1 MKKPY
6 IVCHMMTSVDGR
18 IDCAMTENLPG
29 VQEYYETL
37 DSLDAPTRVSGR
49 VTAALEMALP
59 GEFHAGTMTPLGK
72 ESFSK
77 AVDADGYE
85 VVMDTRGTLLWDNSN
100 SERPPLIVMSEK
112 VSREYRPSPRRYDSR
127 GEFRRQKDGGR
138 RRRAHKRRIPRC
150 GASR

>member
-49 VTAALEMALP
+49 VTAA
-59 GEFHAGTMTPLGK
+59 PL
-72 ESFSK
+72 
-77 AVDADGYE
+77 
-85 VVMDTRGTLLWDNSN
+85 
-100 SERPPLIVMSEK
+100 
-112 VSREYRPSPRRYDSR
+112 
-127 GEFRRQKDGGR
+127 
-138 RRRAHKRRIPRC
+138 
-150 GASR
+150 

>member
-49 VTAALEMALP
+49 VTAALESFTP
-59 GEFHAGTMTPLGK
+59 GL
-72 ESFSK
+72 
-77 AVDADGYE
+77 
-85 VVMDTRGTLLWDNSN
+85 
-100 SERPPLIVMSEK
+100 
-112 VSREYRPSPRRYDSR
+112 
-127 GEFRRQKDGGR
+127 
-138 RRRAHKRRIPRC
+138 
-150 GASR
+150 